1 MSELILNVLE
11 LHNFMFERGYKESK
25 SNPLFKWRR
34 NGHHDIFA
42 RQVFKHTELISKF
55 LIILSD
61 FLGED
66 FVKEG
71 I

>member
-1 MSELILNVLE
+1 MQAGSCQKVCA
-11 LHNFMFERGYKESK
+11 RGTNEMEPP
-25 SNPLFKWRR
+25 NGER

>member
-1 MSELILNVLE
+1 
-11 LHNFMFERGYKESK
+11 MFWNYTVSCLKEAIKKAS
-25 SNPLFKWRR
+25 PTLYLDGRR
-34 NGHHDIFA
+34 NGHHDIFV